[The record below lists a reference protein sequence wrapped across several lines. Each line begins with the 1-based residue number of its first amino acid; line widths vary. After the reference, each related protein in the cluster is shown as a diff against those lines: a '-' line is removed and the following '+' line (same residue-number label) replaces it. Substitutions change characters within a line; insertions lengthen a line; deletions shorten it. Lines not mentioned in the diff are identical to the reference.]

1 MQSARVPRPF
11 SRNEK
16 KVVNEDWEEG
26 IPALA
31 KSNQTTESSYLVGEL
46 NPPFFRSLVNV
57 LLAFAL
63 VGFTHATHTLSQLE
77 GDGWQGQRP

>member
-31 KSNQTTESSYLVGEL
+31 KSNQTTESSYQVGEL
-46 NPPFFRSLVNV
+46 NSPLFRSLAKM

-63 VGFTHATHTLSQLE
+63 VGFTHATHKLTQLE
-77 GDGWQGQRP
+77 VDGWQGQRP